1 MAQALESLP
10 GVAAVHYP
18 GLTSHPQHA
27 LARGQMHGFGG
38 VMAVQVVGGY
48 RETERVMKRLRLFAQ
63 AVSLGGVGSLAV
75 HAAAMWA
82 GTLDDAAIAAAG
94 IAPNLIR
101 LSVGLEH
108 PEDLIA
114 DLSQALAPD

>member
-1 MAQALESLP
+1 
-10 GVAAVHYP
+10 
-18 GLTSHPQHA
+18 
-27 LARGQMHGFGG
+27 
-38 VMAVQVVGGY
+38 
-48 RETERVMKRLRLFAQ
+48 
-63 AVSLGGVGSLAV
+63 
-75 HAAAMWA
+75 MWA

-114 DLSQALAPD
+114 DLAQAMAPD